1 MQDDSSLPSKQEATP
16 EQDSASDRLRRQ
28 TGRQAL
34 DNIRAYLHHTL
45 NIHEG
50 TNIADSTTGIRKD
63 IFFQGPRVWILICS
77 IFIASIGLNT
87 NSTAVII
94 GAMLISP
101 LMGPILGIGLAVGTN
116 DFKLLTKALNNFAI
130 MVVISLATA
139 TIYFLITPLKELQDE
154 LLARTRPTVL
164 DVAVALFGG
173 LAGIIVGSRAEKNNV
188 LPGVAIATALMPPLC
203 TAGYGIATANW
214 SFFLG
219 AFYLF
224 LLNSVIISVS
234 TWAVVRYLRFPIV
247 DYVSEGTQRKYKR
260 FIYLFVLIVIIP
272 SGILFFQVIQE
283 SLFFNRAET
292 FISEEFDYVDCEVV
306 QSTIIY
312 NDSVPLIEVFLMG
325 EFIPAGEEA
334 RLVQAMKEDY
344 GLVKAQLKLFQSGD
358 ASKAIERYSAQV
370 GMETRNAIIEDIYRK
385 NEELLLTKDSLIADK
400 DTQIRILED
409 EIIRYRGDSIP
420 FHQVQRELQIAYPNL
435 EKFGFARAIE
445 TDLEG
450 HTDTIPTVM
459 VTWNRGVSR
468 TSRTTQQ
475 TQLRDWLEVRL
486 NLDTLRVIGY

>member
-1 MQDDSSLPSKQEATP
+1 MQDDPSLSPETDSAT
-16 EQDSASDRLRRQ
+16 EQDSGSNALRQQ

-34 DNIRAYLHHTL
+34 TNIREYLHHTL

-50 TNIADSTTGIRKD
+50 TNIADSTSGIKKD
-63 IFFQGPRVWILICS
+63 IFFEGPRVWILICS

-188 LPGVAIATALMPPLC
+188 VPGVAIATALMPPLC

-234 TWAVVRYLRFPIV
+234 TWAVVRYLRFPLV
-247 DYVSEGTQRKYKR
+247 DYVSETTQKKYKR
-260 FIYLFVLIVIIP
+260 FIYMFVLIVIIP
-272 SGILFFQVIQE
+272 SAILFVQVIQE
-283 SLFFNRAET
+283 SIFFNRAET
-292 FISEEFDYVDCEVV
+292 FITEEFNYQDCEVV

-312 NDSVPLIEVFLMG
+312 NDTIPLIEVFLMG

-334 RLVQAMKEDY
+334 RLVNAMKEDY
-344 GLVKAQLKLFQSGD
+344 GLEKAQLKLFQSGD

-370 GMETRNAIIEDIYRK
+370 SQETRNAIIEDIYRK
-385 NEELLLTKDSLIADK
+385 NEELLLSKDSLIENKNA
-400 DTQIRILED
+400 QIRVLED

-420 FHQVQRELQIAYPNL
+420 FRQVQRELQVHYPNL
-435 EKFGFARAIE
+435 QKFAFSRVIE
-445 TDLEG
+445 SDLEG
-450 HTDTIPTVM
+450 HTDTIPTAM
-459 VTWNRGVSR
+459 VSWNRQVSR
-468 TSRTTQQ
+468 SSRTTQQ
-475 TQLRDWLEVRL
+475 AELRDWLEVRL